1 MRVTSLHVLPSLKMN
16 TVVMLPP
23 LQCVPEVV
31 TAQATAQAA
40 GEPVYVDY
48 VLPGYDYTFNVL
60 IADYNITVPYMIKHP
75 RKVVK
80 LTLEQAIAHEQGMF
94 RIRIPYSATQFSV
107 MVPHTG
113 EIRYCS
119 MDAYAIEL

>member
-1 MRVTSLHVLPSLKMN
+1 MSVTQTVLPPL
-16 TVVMLPP
+16 LPP
-23 LQCVPEVV
+23 LQCVPEVQE
-31 TAQATAQAA
+31 ALAAAQAA
-40 GEPVYVDY
+40 GEQVYVDY
-48 VLPGYDYTFNVL
+48 VLPGYDYAFNVL
-60 IADYNITVPYMIKHP
+60 ITDYNITVPYMIKHP

-80 LTLEQAIAHEQGMF
+80 LTLEQAIAREQGMF
-94 RIRIPYSATQFSV
+94 RIRILYSATQFSV